1 MAQFITKKN
10 IRELFI
16 KVKPIK
22 MDNLGRRGKICWILE
37 TAASISIQIYNLI
50 YDHYFPSPP
59 PYFPIDNLTGNNNLI
74 YSTST

>member
-1 MAQFITKKN
+1 MAQFITEKN

-22 MDNLGRRGKICWILE
+22 MDNLDTREKIYWILE

-50 YDHYFPSPP
+50 CDHYFPFSPII
-59 PYFPIDNLTGNNNLI
+59 FLLTILQGTI
-74 YSTST
+74 I